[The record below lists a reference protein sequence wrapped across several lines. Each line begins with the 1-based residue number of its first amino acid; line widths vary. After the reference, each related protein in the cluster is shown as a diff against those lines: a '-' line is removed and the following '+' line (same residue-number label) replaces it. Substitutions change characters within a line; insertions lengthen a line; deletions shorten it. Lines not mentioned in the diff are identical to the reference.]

1 MKSMDDCSGN
11 HRNAADQYVSSS
23 VQKADVNEGNLEQ
36 ILSFKYT
43 SRRSSHDIDQVIRL
57 AFREVCLVEIH
68 AWKHVVRIPISF
80 WVLLIVECAARS
92 YILPTLHLLVQG
104 PWHSCQL
111 PLVAGRLQLP
121 WPTFCRHLQ
130 TLYLLT
136 KHLKWPKTI
145 LLDELQMQNPPFSR
159 LLRPCVESESS
170 NVCLGRTA
178 YFRPLPC
185 WYLHLFQRTGH
196 VRRSYAWQEIPGTR
210 CPQAAHISMV
220 RCPLIPQRLVC
231 HATS

>member
-1 MKSMDDCSGN
+1 MFC
-11 HRNAADQYVSSS
+11 Q
-23 VQKADVNEGNLEQ
+23 
-36 ILSFKYT
+36 
-43 SRRSSHDIDQVIRL
+43 
-57 AFREVCLVEIH
+57 
-68 AWKHVVRIPISF
+68 P
-80 WVLLIVECAARS
+80 
-92 YILPTLHLLVQG
+92 LHLLVQG
-104 PWHSCQL
+104 PWHSYRL
-111 PLVAGRLQLP
+111 PLVAGRWQLP
-121 WPTFCRHLQ
+121 WPSFCRHLQ

-136 KHLKWPKTI
+136 KRLKWPKTI

-170 NVCLGRTA
+170 NVCLGRTT

-220 RCPLIPQRLVC
+220 RCPLTPQRLVC
-231 HATS
+231 HATSWGATTVMVWRM